1 MIVWLAFKNIFHK
14 PLSALLNIIIFA
26 TGIGIITMLS
36 LVQRQFEDKFEKNI
50 EGIDMV
56 MGASGS
62 PMQLILSAIYHID
75 APTGNIPLAEAEKWM
90 HHPYISSSVPLAYG
104 DSYMS
109 FPMVGSDSGYVKHF
123 GGVLSEGKMN
133 ETNYQVVVGADVAD
147 KLKLKLGDKFHS
159 THGQQ
164 EGGEEHDNIEWE
176 VTGILKPTGKA
187 IDRIIVSN
195 IESVWDIHEEGG
207 CTHDHK
213 DGEECHHHDHEENKE
228 ITAVLLKY
236 RNPMAAMQ
244 LPRLIKEQSDNIQLA
259 QPAIEINRLFSLL
272 GIGMAAIRYL
282 AYFIMGLS
290 AISIFISIYNTL
302 KERMFEL
309 AMMRTLGASQFKV
322 LSLILSEGIIYSIF
336 GYFVGLLL
344 GILGYSM
351 VAMLAEN
358 EYQMSL
364 GQLPLDFY
372 QQGLLFAISLFI
384 GFLAAIFPAIKSYFI
399 QISTTLAHE

>member
-1 MIVWLAFKNIFHK
+1 MIIWLAFKNIFHK
-14 PLSALLNIIIFA
+14 PLHTILNIIIFA

-62 PMQLILSAIYHID
+62 PLQLILSAVYHID
-75 APTGNIPLAEAEKWM
+75 APTGNISLEEAEKWM
-90 HHPYISSSVPLAYG
+90 HHPYIAKAVPMAYG

-109 FPMVGSDSGYVKHF
+109 FPMIGSDRVYYQHFSADLSSGK
-123 GGVLSEGKMN
+123 LN
-133 ETNYQVVVGADVAD
+133 EENYEVVVGSEVVN

-164 EGGEEHDNIEWE
+164 EGGEEHDDIEWV
-176 VTGILKPTGKA
+176 VTGILKPTGKV
-187 IDRIIVSN
+187 IDRMIISN
-195 IESVWDIHEEGG
+195 IESVWDIHGEGG
-207 CTHDHK
+207 CTHDHEEGK
-213 DGEECHHHDHEENKE
+213 ECHHHGDEGSQE

-244 LPRLIKEQSDNIQLA
+244 LPRLIKEQSKNIQLA

-272 GIGMAAIRYL
+272 GIGLDAIRYL

-302 KERMFEL
+302 KERMYEL
-309 AMMRTLGASQFKV
+309 AMIRTLGGSKLKV
-322 LSLILSEGIIYSIF
+322 FSLILSEGILYSIF
-336 GYFVGLLL
+336 GYFAGFFL
-344 GILGYSM
+344 GIAGYKM
-351 VAMLAEN
+351 IAMLAET
-358 EYQMSL
+358 EYQISF
-364 GQLPLDFY
+364 GNLPIDFT
-372 QQGLLFAISLFI
+372 QQSILFGISLFI
-384 GFLAAIFPAIKSYFI
+384 GFLAALFPALKSYFI
-399 QISTTLAHE
+399 QISSTLAHE

>member
-133 ETNYQVVVGADVAD
+133 ETNYQVVVGADAAD

-322 LSLILSEGIIYSIF
+322 LNLILSEGIIYSVF

-358 EYQMSL
+358 EYQMSF

>member
-90 HHPYISSSVPLAYG
+90 RHPYIASAVPLAYG

-109 FPMVGSDSGYVKHF
+109 FPMVGSDSSYVKHF
-123 GGVLSEGKMN
+123 NGILSEGKLN
-133 ETNYQVVVGADVAD
+133 ESNYEVIVGSDVAN
-147 KLKLKLGDKFHS
+147 KLKLKLADKFHS
-159 THGQQ
+159 THGLQ
-164 EGGEEHDNIEWE
+164 EGGEGHDNIEWV

-195 IESVWDIHEEGG
+195 IESVWDIHGENG
-207 CTHDHK
+207 CTHDHE

-244 LPRLIKEQSDNIQLA
+244 LPRLIKEQSDNLQLA

-272 GIGMAAIRYL
+272 GIGMDAIRYL

-290 AISIFISIYNTL
+290 AVSIFISIYNTL

-309 AMMRTLGASQFKV
+309 AMMRTLGASKFKV
-322 LSLILSEGIIYSIF
+322 LSLILSEGLIYSLF

-344 GILGYSM
+344 GIMGYKM

-358 EYQMSL
+358 EYQMSF
-364 GQLPLDFY
+364 GQLPLDIN
-372 QQGLLFAISLFI
+372 QQILLLAVSLFI

>member
-133 ETNYQVVVGADVAD
+133 ETNYQVVVGADAAD

-244 LPRLIKEQSDNIQLA
+244 LPRLIKEESDNIQLA

-272 GIGMAAIRYL
+272 GIGMDAIRYL

-302 KERMFEL
+302 KERRFEL

-322 LSLILSEGIIYSIF
+322 LSLILSEGIIYSVF

-358 EYQMSL
+358 EYQMSF

>member
-1 MIVWLAFKNIFHK
+1 MIVWLAFKNIFYK

-36 LVQRQFEDKFEKNI
+36 LVQRQFEVKFEKNI

-133 ETNYQVVVGADVAD
+133 ETNYQVVVGADAAD

-244 LPRLIKEQSDNIQLA
+244 LPRLIKEESDNIQLA

-272 GIGMAAIRYL
+272 GIGMDAIRYL

-322 LSLILSEGIIYSIF
+322 LSLILSEGIIYSVF

-358 EYQMSL
+358 EYQMSF

>member
-133 ETNYQVVVGADVAD
+133 ETNYQVVVGADAAD

-322 LSLILSEGIIYSIF
+322 LSIILSEGIIYSVF

-358 EYQMSL
+358 EYQMSF

>member
-133 ETNYQVVVGADVAD
+133 ETNYQVVVGADAAD

-322 LSLILSEGIIYSIF
+322 LSLILSEGIIYSVF

>member
-1 MIVWLAFKNIFHK
+1 MIVWLAFKNIFYK

-133 ETNYQVVVGADVAD
+133 ETNYQVVVGADAAD

-244 LPRLIKEQSDNIQLA
+244 LPRLIKEESDNIQLA

-272 GIGMAAIRYL
+272 GIGMDAIRYL

-322 LSLILSEGIIYSIF
+322 LSLILSEGIIYSVF

>member
-1 MIVWLAFKNIFHK
+1 MIVWLAFKNIFYK

-133 ETNYQVVVGADVAD
+133 ETNYQVVVGADAAD

-244 LPRLIKEQSDNIQLA
+244 LPRLIKEESDNIQLA

-272 GIGMAAIRYL
+272 GIGMDAIRYL

-322 LSLILSEGIIYSIF
+322 LSLILSEGIIYSVF

-358 EYQMSL
+358 EYQMSF

>member
-14 PLSALLNIIIFA
+14 PLNALLNIIIFA

-36 LVQRQFEDKFEKNI
+36 LVQHQFEDKFEKNI

-75 APTGNIPLAEAEKWM
+75 APTGNIPLAEVEKWM
-90 HHPYISSSVPLAYG
+90 YHPYIASAVPLAYG

-123 GGVLSEGKMN
+123 GGVLSEGKIN

-195 IESVWDIHEEGG
+195 IESVWDIHGEGG
-207 CTHDHK
+207 CAHDHE
-213 DGEECHHHDHEENKE
+213 DGEECHHHDHDEEKE

-244 LPRLIKEQSDNIQLA
+244 LPRLIKEQADNIQLA

-272 GIGMAAIRYL
+272 GIGMDAIRYL

-309 AMMRTLGASQFKV
+309 AMMQTLGASQFKV

-344 GILGYSM
+344 GILGYKM
-351 VAMLAEN
+351 VAILAEN
-358 EYQMSL
+358 EYQMSF

-372 QQGLLFAISLFI
+372 QQGLLFAISLSI

>member
-1 MIVWLAFKNIFHK
+1 MIVWLAFKNIFYK

-133 ETNYQVVVGADVAD
+133 ETNYQVVVGADAAD

-244 LPRLIKEQSDNIQLA
+244 LPRLIKEESDNIQLA

-272 GIGMAAIRYL
+272 GIGMDAIRYL

>member
-90 HHPYISSSVPLAYG
+90 HHPYIASAVPLAYG

-109 FPMVGSDSGYVKHF
+109 FPMVGSDSSYIKHF
-123 GGVLSEGKMN
+123 GGALSEGKLN
-133 ETNYQVVVGADVAD
+133 VSNYEVVIGSDVAS
-147 KLKLKLGDKFHS
+147 KLKMKIGDKFHS

-164 EGGEEHDNIEWE
+164 EGGEEHDNIEW
-176 VTGILKPTGKA
+176 VVKGILNPTGKA

-195 IESVWDIHEEGG
+195 IESVWDIHGEGG
-207 CTHDHK
+207 CKHDHEE
-213 DGEECHHHDHEENKE
+213 GEECHHHDHVENKE
-228 ITAVLLKY
+228 ITAVLLRY

-272 GIGMAAIRYL
+272 GIGMDAIRYL
-282 AYFIMGLS
+282 AYFIMALS

-309 AMMRTLGASQFKV
+309 AMMRTLGASKFKV
-322 LSLILSEGIIYSIF
+322 FSLILTEGIIYSIL
-336 GYFVGLLL
+336 GYLVGLLL
-344 GILGYSM
+344 GVIGYKM

-358 EYQMSL
+358 EYQMSF
-364 GQLPLDFY
+364 GQIPLDIN
-372 QQGLLFAISLFI
+372 QQTILFAISLFI
-384 GFLAAIFPAIKSYFI
+384 GFLAALFPAIKSYFI

>member
-14 PLSALLNIIIFA
+14 TLSALLNIIIFA

-133 ETNYQVVVGADVAD
+133 ETNYQVVVGADAAD

-207 CTHDHK
+207 CTHDHE

-244 LPRLIKEQSDNIQLA
+244 LPRLIKEESDNIQLA

-272 GIGMAAIRYL
+272 GIGMDAIRYL

-302 KERMFEL
+302 KDRMFEL
-309 AMMRTLGASQFKV
+309 AMMRTLGSSQFKV

-344 GILGYSM
+344 GILGYKM

-364 GQLPLDFY
+364 GQLPLDFC
-372 QQGLLFAISLFI
+372 QQGLLFAISLSI

>member
-1 MIVWLAFKNIFHK
+1 MIVWLAFKNIFYK

-133 ETNYQVVVGADVAD
+133 ETNYQVVVGADAAD

-272 GIGMAAIRYL
+272 GIGMDAIRYL

-322 LSLILSEGIIYSIF
+322 LNLILSEGIIYSVF

>member
-1 MIVWLAFKNIFHK
+1 MIVWLAFKNIFYK

-133 ETNYQVVVGADVAD
+133 ETNYQVVVGADAAD

-244 LPRLIKEQSDNIQLA
+244 LPRLIKEESDNIQLA

-272 GIGMAAIRYL
+272 GIGMDAIRYL

-322 LSLILSEGIIYSIF
+322 LNLILSEGIIYSVF

-358 EYQMSL
+358 EYQMSF